1 MKTKPS
7 KLNLFYTKL
16 THWEYWPFE
25 LVYLP
30 VVFYYFWLS
39 LKAKSFFFFSA
50 SNPSIE
56 TGGMLGESKFSIL
69 KNIPEEVKAF
79 TLFFR
84 KDTAAS
90 KIIPA
95 IQENDLSYPIIAKPD
110 VGERGTMVEKINNEK
125 ELRLYLQKNKTDFL
139 IQEYV
144 NFKVE
149 LGVFYYRFPDQTKG
163 TVSSVVLKDFLK
175 VTGDGKSTLG
185 ELIANYPRAGFQFER
200 LNTRLN
206 YDSIPANEET
216 ILLEPI
222 GNHCRG
228 TTFLNANHIIDQKL
242 IDIFDAI
249 SLQIPGFFFGRYDLR
264 CKNIEDLKAG
274 KNIKI
279 VELNGAGAEPGH
291 IYQPGYSIFK
301 AWKELLFHWKILYQI
316 SVQNHE
322 KGIPYMGF
330 SEAEKKYKEILAQKR
345 AV

>member
-7 KLNLFYTKL
+7 KRKLFYTKL

-30 VVFYYFWLS
+30 VLFYYLWLS

-79 TLFFR
+79 TLFFQ
-84 KDTAAS
+84 KDTTVS
-90 KIIPA
+90 KIKSA
-95 IQENDLSYPIIAKPD
+95 LQENDLSYPLIAKPD
-110 VGERGTMVEKINNEK
+110 VGERGTGVEKINNQQ
-125 ELRLYLQKNKTDFL
+125 ELELYLKENKTDFL

-144 NFKVE
+144 DFTVE
-149 LGVFYYRFPDQTKG
+149 LGIFYYRFPDQPKG
-163 TVSSVVLKDFLK
+163 TISSVVMKDFLK
-175 VTGDGKSTLG
+175 VKGDGNSTLG
-185 ELIANYPRAGFQFER
+185 ELISRNPRAGFQFER
-200 LNTRLN
+200 LLPKLDFNF
-206 YDSIPANEET
+206 IPSEEKI

-228 TTFLNANHIIDQKL
+228 TLFLNANDIIDQKL
-242 IDIFDAI
+242 IDVFDTI

-264 CKNIEDLKAG
+264 CKSIEDLKNG

-301 AWKELLFHWKILYQI
+301 AWKVLFFHWKILYQI
-316 SVQNHE
+316 SIQNHR
-322 KGIPYMGF
+322 KGIPYMSF
-330 SEAEKKYKEILAQKR
+330 AEAKKKYKEIRIQKK
-345 AV
+345 AA